1 MIVDFEKYQYS
12 IKEVIFG
19 DNEPIIKL
27 VLNENLI
34 LKLIPVG
41 DCCSVSI
48 LEKYEDYD
56 FQKLI
61 DKTIISIK
69 CIEFP
74 DDYKLFGSILS
85 KYKQIGNAVPKS
97 LGKAIGVLILK
108 LLNNESVSN
117 ITSDFPYSRYKKTDY
132 KSFTKK
138 HREEKELFLFS

>member
-12 IKEVIFG
+12 IKEVIFD

-34 LKLIPVG
+34 LKLIPIG

-61 DKTIISIK
+61 DKTITSIK

-74 DDYKLFGSILS
+74 DDYK
-85 KYKQIGNAVPKS
+85 
-97 LGKAIGVLILK
+97 
-108 LLNNESVSN
+108 
-117 ITSDFPYSRYKKTDY
+117 
-132 KSFTKK
+132 FT
-138 HREEKELFLFS
+138 EEKNIIGFNDCVSHHLYEIRFKDSDETFKFMLINYSNGYYDGWLELEIENK